1 MGRPRPPTWD
11 PRRHCTKLHKTSKGP
26 TKKDFQQTMSLL
38 KAQLEQRNGK
48 SRPQGNWRTK
58 STQLPQGSRTQPQR
72 PQLEGNLTRPQGRWG
87 TTSTQRPQLEGN
99 LTRPQGTWG
108 TPSTQRSRRDT
119 ESPQGSV
126 STLPDPPQSP
136 QGSVCTLPD
145 PPQSPQGSVSTLPD
159 PPQSPQDS
167 VPDETVSLQPA
178 ENHYRWDLA
187 FYTPAWYK
195 LKHGIQ

>member
-1 MGRPRPPTWD
+1 M
-11 PRRHCTKLHKTSKGP
+11 S
-26 TKKDFQQTMSLL
+26 SLL
-38 KAQLEQRNGK
+38 AQLEQRNGK

-108 TPSTQRSRRDT
+108 TTPSTQRSRPEDTVESRHT

-126 STLPDPPQSP
+126 S
-136 QGSVCTLPD
+136 TLPD

-159 PPQSPQDS
+159 PPQSPQGS